1 MINQGSLV
9 QLENVAIGYKSHPT
23 KVVKSGITLEA
34 LPSELVAII
43 GENGVGKSTLLKTL
57 GGFLPPIEGKLTIGE
72 KSVHE
77 YQEKELAKILSYVS
91 TEQIRVPNL
100 NVYDL
105 VSLGRYPHTNWFGKL
120 MTEDRLLIEEAI
132 VAVGLQ
138 GFEDRLVN
146 NLSDGE
152 RQKVMIARAL
162 AQDTPI
168 IILDEPTAFLDLSN
182 KFELVHILQQ
192 LARTKGKTILFSTHD
207 LTTALSESDRMWL
220 MLKESIQQGSPEDLI
235 LNGSFNAL
243 FDQKQLNFDREKG
256 DFKIRKTTTRLAIVT
271 GDGERLTWTTKA
283 LERNGILVADSTTV
297 NGASLNIQIG
307 MNDWTIEHNTKKQQF
322 TSLYSMCQ
330 YLRDLK

>member
-1 MINQGSLV
+1 MENQSSLV
-9 QLENVAIGYKSHPT
+9 RLENVAIGYKSHVT

-34 LPSELVAII
+34 LPRELVAII

-57 GGFLPPIEGKLTIGE
+57 GGFLPPLEGQLTIGE
-72 KSVHE
+72 KSITE
-77 YQEKELAKILSYVS
+77 YQEKELAKLLSYVS

-120 MTEDRLLIEEAI
+120 LTEDRLLIEEAI

-207 LTTALSESDRMWL
+207 LTTALAESDRMWL
-220 MLKESIQQGSPEDLI
+220 MLKDSIQQGSPEDLI

-243 FDQKQLNFDREKG
+243 FDQKQIDFDREKG
-256 DFKIRKTTTRLAIVT
+256 DFKIRKTTNRFATVK
-271 GDGERLTWTTKA
+271 GEGERLTWTTKA
-283 LERNGILVADSTTV
+283 LERNGILVAESTTV
-297 NGASLNIQIG
+297 SAEILNIQIG
-307 MNDWTIEHNTKKQQF
+307 INDWSVEHNSKKSQF